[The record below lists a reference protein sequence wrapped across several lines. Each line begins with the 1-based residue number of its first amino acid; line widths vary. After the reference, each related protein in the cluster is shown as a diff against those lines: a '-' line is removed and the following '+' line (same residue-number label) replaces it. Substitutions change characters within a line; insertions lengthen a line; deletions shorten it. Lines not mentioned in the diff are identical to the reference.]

1 MTLSNEEESSVDN
14 QSQVSI
20 KGMTLWRDF
29 KWYLKRRP
37 FYNTKRGRISCLV
50 LLTRVG
56 KFWLSI
62 SVILAT
68 LPRPLGREI
77 LAILCCAH
85 IRSLPLLCPLI
96 LHMFKFMIM

>member
-1 MTLSNEEESSVDN
+1 MA
-14 QSQVSI
+14 
-20 KGMTLWRDF
+20 LWRDF

-77 LAILCCAH
+77 LAICCAY
-85 IRSLPLLCPLI
+85 ITSFPLLCPLI
-96 LHMFKFMIM
+96 

>member
-1 MTLSNEEESSVDN
+1 MKKNQVYIQPKSSFHKGNGTLEGFQMV
-14 QSQVSI
+14 
-20 KGMTLWRDF
+20 
-29 KWYLKRRP
+29 LKKKAHIIYKERKDLMP
-37 FYNTKRGRISCLV
+37 TP
-50 LLTRVG
+50 LTMVG

-77 LAILCCAH
+77 LAILCCAY

-96 LHMFKFMIM
+96 LHMFKFMII